1 MSGSRKGAH
10 IGPDFRDDGLDR
22 NPTEP
27 WHFIQSLDDIAKG
40 RERDCNAGVKGRN
53 AFLQLI
59 DCV

>member
-27 WHFIQSLDDIAKG
+27 WHFVQSFDDIAKG
-40 RERDCNAGVKGRN
+40 RECANYAGVEGGN
-53 AFLQLI
+53 AFLQLF
-59 DCV
+59 DCA